1 MTKTL
6 VAGLVAGAALI
17 PFPTGS
23 ARADAVADFYTG
35 KTITI
40 VCPIGAG
47 GTYDFYGRLGGE
59 IMKKFLPGRP
69 NYVMQYM
76 TGAGG
81 TLANNYIGT
90 VAARD
95 GTVLVSL
102 NANTAQTQ
110 IMRPTGVKYDV
121 TKFAMIGLFSPMN
134 SALTVWHT
142 APVKTIQDAMKTE
155 TIIGATGKGSYQYQL
170 PVLLNKLA
178 GTRFKVVPGYKSI
191 PEENLAM
198 ERGEIHGRGGTI
210 ASWAIT
216 EAEWVRDHKIR
227 HLVQVGAKRSPQ
239 FPDVPLATE
248 LVKTEADKQ
257 MILLVSSGALL
268 GRSLA
273 GPPGIPA
280 ERVKALRAAFNT
292 GMKDAEI
299 LDFAKKQKLIVDPGS
314 GEELEAIVK
323 DVVATPEPIVR
334 KVIEMLGIKDSGG
347 GKKKKKG

>member
-1 MTKTL
+1 MNRAL
-6 VAGLVAGAALI
+6 VVGLAGTAFAALI
-17 PFPTGS
+17 GGAQADPT
-23 ARADAVADFYTG
+23 ADFYSG

-40 VCPIGAG
+40 ICPIGAG

-59 IMKKFLPGRP
+59 IMKKFLPGHP
-69 NYVMQYM
+69 SYVMQYM

-155 TIIGATGKGSYQYQL
+155 VIIGATGKGSYQYQF
-170 PVLLNKLA
+170 PVLLNKLI
-178 GTRFKVVPGYKSI
+178 GTKFKVVPGYKSI
-191 PEENLAM
+191 REENMAM
-198 ERGEIHGRGGTI
+198 ERGEIQGRGGTI
-210 ASWAIT
+210 ASWNIT
-216 EAEWVRDHKIR
+216 EADWVRDKKIR
-227 HLVQVGAKRSPQ
+227 HLVQVGVKSSPQ
-239 FPDVPLATE
+239 FAEVPLATD
-248 LVKTEADKQ
+248 LVKTEAEKQ
-257 MILLVSSGALL
+257 MILLVSSGAIL

-273 GPPGIPA
+273 GPPDIPP
-280 ERVKALRAAFNT
+280 ERLKALRTAFNA
-292 GMKDAEI
+292 GMKDPEI
-299 LDFAKKQKLIVDPGS
+299 LAFAKKQKLIVEPAS
-314 GEELEAIVK
+314 GEELADAVK
-323 DVVATPEPIVR
+323 SIVATPKPVVQ
-334 KVIEMLGIKDSGG
+334 KVIELLDIKDSGG
-347 GKKKKKG
+347 GKKKK